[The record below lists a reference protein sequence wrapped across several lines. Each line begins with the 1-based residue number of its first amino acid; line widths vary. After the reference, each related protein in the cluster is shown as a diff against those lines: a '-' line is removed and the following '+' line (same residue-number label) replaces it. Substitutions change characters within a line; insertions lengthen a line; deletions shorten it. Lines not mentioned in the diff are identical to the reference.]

1 MMSDEKPKIDVFCA
15 WGDGPDVGIN
25 ISNAR
30 TLKDLI
36 ALDFTADEALALAS
50 ELIRCATEAQQ
61 MERELIAYEREAR
74 LRELGFEEVSEDQ
87 RARNRFLFGMSLNNG
102 KP

>member
-1 MMSDEKPKIDVFCA
+1 MSDENPKIDVFCA

-30 TLKDLI
+30 VLGDGTV
-36 ALDFTADEALALAS
+36 ALDFTADEALTLAS
-50 ELIRCATEAQQ
+50 DLIRCATEAQQ

-74 LRELGFEEVSEDQ
+74 LRESGFEEVSEDQ
-87 RARNRFLFGMSLNNG
+87 RAQNRFLFDMSLNNG